1 MGLFSKKPKP
11 MAPMRAPAPP
21 IAAMAAMVPTV
32 PKPGQPPMPGK
43 RGKPSKPPKVKHV
56 KPEKQPKPPKPGKVK
71 HVKPEKPPKPAKVK
85 QAKPGKPPK
94 QPKAKPARHPKGL
107 VRGVVDPAD
116 FIALRFEMVDLRA
129 RLEASEQAKAMVE
142 TRLAALD
149 AGNAMSRPHLHD
161 DHAGIEH
168 IVQRRIAEVEAQ
180 LDMVAAAAAAASA
193 TAETAAARAIAA
205 AEAVNAPG
213 PSIVPVGGFGPR
225 PVAHGGDA
233 LGAPSGPASPDPALV
248 ARVDALTAMVD
259 AQHLA
264 RPDPGLGARVDELL
278 TRIESVPDASRLVE
292 LEARIEATPSASRLG
307 EIEALIADLAA
318 KISEPPAVPTNAPL
332 INLDTMTPAGPDPE
346 TAARLDD
353 IASRVSAIDAFAGQL
368 AALNARVS
376 AQAEVGAQLSSLTDR
391 IGELSNAS
399 QHQPAPS
406 QPAVDDDLREHVH
419 ALTQRVEGLAERVE
433 TTEATSRRTAEQ
445 FTAIENRMS
454 AVSIELANQIAE
466 LGRDLDGN
474 RNNGNGNGHGENGNG
489 HVSAELLAELQHA
502 QVKLAAEQAR
512 YEIAF
517 RQDLATLA
525 EHVRRTKGA

>member
-11 MAPMRAPAPP
+11 IAPTRAPAPP
-21 IAAMAAMVPTV
+21 IAAMAAMVPPLPT
-32 PKPGQPPMPGK
+32 PGKPPK
-43 RGKPSKPPKVKHV
+43 RGKPPKPPKVKYVKPEKPPKVKHV
-56 KPEKQPKPPKPGKVK
+56 KPEKPPKAPKAQR
-71 HVKPEKPPKPAKVK
+71 PP
-85 QAKPGKPPK
+85 KPGKPPK
-94 QPKAKPARHPKGL
+94 QPKVKPARQPRGL

-161 DHAGIEH
+161 DHAGIDH
-168 IVQRRIAEVEAQ
+168 AVQRRIAEVEAQ

-205 AEAVNAPG
+205 AEAVKAPVA
-213 PSIVPVGGFGPR
+213 SIVPVGGFGPR
-225 PVAHGGDA
+225 PAATTTDA
-233 LGAPSGPASPDPALV
+233 LIAPTGPASPDPSLV

-264 RPDPGLGARVDELL
+264 RPDPGLGARVDELM

-292 LEARIEATPSASRLG
+292 LEARIEATPSASRLS

-318 KISEPPAVPTNAPL
+318 KISEPPAVPANLPL
-332 INLDTMTPAGPDPE
+332 INLDTMTPTGPDPE

-353 IASRVSAIDAFAGQL
+353 IAARVSAIDAFAGQL

-399 QHQPAPS
+399 QSQQPTA
-406 QPAVDDDLREHVH
+406 AALVVDDGLREHVH
-419 ALTQRVEGLAERVE
+419 ALTQRVEGLAERVD
-433 TTEATSRRTAEQ
+433 TTEATARKTSEQ
-445 FTAIENRMS
+445 LTAIEHRMS
-454 AVSIELANQIAE
+454 AVSIELANQIGE

-474 RNNGNGNGHGENGNG
+474 RNSSNGDAPSDNGNGHLT
-489 HVSAELLAELQHA
+489 AELLAELQHA
-502 QVKLAAEQAR
+502 QVRLAAEQAR

-525 EHVRRTKGA
+525 EHVRRAQRS